1 METGACLPASSKL
14 NLRVHAELASG
25 ITKPM
30 AERDQ
35 DPNDD
40 LDTQGIPDLDAAPG
54 PAGRARGNELPENED
69 LDSEGQPDLEGAL
82 PGKEI
87 TGDAQEGEIP
97 PGDHYQALDDR
108 VHIDTLDERLREEV
122 PDRTSADV
130 EEVRLLDDESEDGG
144 GELRSELGDEGGYPS
159 AEEAAMHV
167 VKEAPGA
174 VDRKIDSYTGDPVE
188 DLDYRDER

>member
-1 METGACLPASSKL
+1 MAKQDKDPLDDFDVQG
-14 NLRVHAELASG
+14 LA
-25 ITKPM
+25 
-30 AERDQ
+30 
-35 DPNDD
+35 D
-40 LDTQGIPDLDAAPG
+40 LDGSAPR
-54 PAGRARGNELPENED
+54 GRARSDDLPENED

-97 PGDHYQALDDR
+97 PGDYQRALDDR

-122 PDRTSADV
+122 PDRVSADV
-130 EEVRLLDDESEDGG
+130 EEVRLLDDESDDGG
-144 GELRSELGDEGGYPS
+144 GELRSEFGDEGGYPS

-174 VDRKIDSYTGDPVE
+174 VNCKVASYTGDPVE
-188 DLDYRDER
+188 DLDFREEP

>member
-1 METGACLPASSKL
+1 
-14 NLRVHAELASG
+14 
-25 ITKPM
+25 M
-30 AERDQ
+30 AKQDQ

-54 PAGRARGNELPENED
+54 PAGRARGTELSEDED
-69 LDSEGQPDLEGAL
+69 LDSEGQPDLMGAL
-82 PGKEI
+82 PQKEI
-87 TGDAQEGEIP
+87 TGDAQEGEVP
-97 PGDHYQALDDR
+97 PRDYKQAPDDYY
-108 VHIDTLDERLREEV
+108 HQDTLDERLREEV
-122 PDRTSADV
+122 PDRVRADKD
-130 EEVRLLDDESEDGG
+130 EVRLVDDESEDGG
-144 GELRSELGDEGGYPS
+144 GELRSELGDDPS